1 MANKKGKKSAK
12 VAVIGSG
19 YWEKNLVR
27 NYKQIGALKLICERN
42 ETLLQHFKKMLKWF
56 KPIN

>member
-19 YWEKNLVR
+19 YWEINLVR
-27 NYKQIGALKLICERN
+27 IQ
-42 ETLLQHFKKMLKWF
+42 
-56 KPIN
+56 